1 MADSRHNTYHM
12 ANKCQ
17 LCARGGCN
25 VRHRHYSSMAE
36 KKTLQARGR
45 RAGWCGS
52 CRQVHSLEHDE
63 NLPRRVVLTSSTL
76 SGWRNMQLPV
86 STTPTPGC
94 WETVEIPGA
103 TFEELTRAIIIEI
116 SSVQSPVY
124 LIVAGGTFNSV
135 MRYTEAAVVK
145 ASMYAL
151 LGVIGAQTVKYPN
164 FPSKLMISQ
173 MFSPPSFSYRMLERL
188 NVFNSLACEMNSI
201 CGFPALPDPNSVIK
215 FEGSPG
221 AGQGGWYWMA
231 NGQLID
237 REAFR
242 ERKPLRMIHLNE
254 TKKGQFARM
263 IIDHFER
270 HRQ

>member
-1 MADSRHNTYHM
+1 MDLTFR
-12 ANKCQ
+12 
-17 LCARGGCN
+17 
-25 VRHRHYSSMAE
+25 
-36 KKTLQARGR
+36 
-45 RAGWCGS
+45 
-52 CRQVHSLEHDE
+52 
-63 NLPRRVVLTSSTL
+63 LPALRIMKP
-76 SGWRNMQLPV
+76 GWRV
-86 STTPTPGC
+86 
-94 WETVEIPGA
+94 
-103 TFEELTRAIIIEI
+103 IIIEI

-135 MRYTEAAVVK
+135 MRHTEAAVVK

-173 MFSPPSFSYRMLERL
+173 MFSPPSFSYLMLERL

-242 ERKPLRMIHLNE
+242 ERKPLRMVIQDLKE
-254 TKKGQFARM
+254 RL
-263 IIDHFER
+263 IDREIALY
-270 HRQ
+270 QWIPT